1 MTPNPDEY
9 PQEVE
14 ETLHGSMDIW
24 NQYRRSGLAEM
35 RPYRTGEHLH
45 GVSISAPD
53 IQNGS
58 PRLGDMIARN
68 PKNHE
73 DRWLVAQKYFM
84 ENFEPAHAPANN
96 GIGSK

>member
-1 MTPNPDEY
+1 
-9 PQEVE
+9 
-14 ETLHGSMDIW
+14 MDIW

-35 RPYRTGEHLH
+35 RPYRAGEHLH
-45 GVSISAPD
+45 GVSIAEVD
-53 IQNGS
+53 REAGS
-58 PRLGDMIARN
+58 PKIGDMIARN

-84 ENFEPAHAPANN
+84 ENFESALAPANT